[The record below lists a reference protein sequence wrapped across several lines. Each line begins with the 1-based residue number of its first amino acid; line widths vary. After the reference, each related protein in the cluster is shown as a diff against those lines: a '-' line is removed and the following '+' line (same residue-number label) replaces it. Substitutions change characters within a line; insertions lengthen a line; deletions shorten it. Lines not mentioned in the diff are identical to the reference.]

1 MLTATTPAQLGVLVR
16 RRRKYLDL
24 TQAELAGLSG
34 LGERFVSEVERG
46 KETAELGKVL
56 RLLDRLGLGVVLVT
70 KQ

>member
-1 MLTATTPAQLGVLVR
+1 MLTATTAAQLGALVR
-16 RRRKYLDL
+16 RRRKDLDL

-56 RLLDRLGLGVVLVT
+56 RLLDRLGLSVVLVT

>member
-1 MLTATTPAQLGVLVR
+1 MPTTMTPAQLGDLVR
-16 RRRKYLDL
+16 RRRKDLDL

-56 RLLDRLGLGVVLVT
+56 RLLDRLGLSVILEA

>member
-1 MLTATTPAQLGVLVR
+1 MQTATTSAQLGVLVR
-16 RRRKYLDL
+16 RRRKDLDL

-56 RLLDRLGLGVVLVT
+56 RLLDRLGLSVVLVT